1 MGKTYCSQISQ
12 KRSFKRSSYGDWT
25 KRWQSSDLRELIRD
39 ERGERAMRE
48 VRKKTKRKSHPMD
61 VIGEI
66 VMYIAASAF
75 VAMVFIA
82 VLLLYCRMAGAL
94 GIVWK

>member
-1 MGKTYCSQISQ
+1 
-12 KRSFKRSSYGDWT
+12 
-25 KRWQSSDLRELIRD
+25 
-39 ERGERAMRE
+39 MRE

-66 VMYIAASAF
+66 VAYIAASAL

-82 VLLLYCRMAGAL
+82 VLLLYCRMAGAF